1 MRDVGT
7 AVSSGRAA
15 PFGWLVFSSRFH
27 PRLSKAE
34 PGVRRIV
41 LAGNILM
48 FESKK
53 HIGQLSVADEEV
65 LDSSDTSN

>member
-1 MRDVGT
+1 
-7 AVSSGRAA
+7 
-15 PFGWLVFSSRFH
+15 
-27 PRLSKAE
+27 
-34 PGVRRIV
+34 V